1 MMINQPRE
9 NEPLSSR
16 PMQCAASV
24 MVEANKWLPAC
35 VAEDNW
41 TYQAINFCM
50 ALSTQYPAAKRG
62 FVVSTR
68 NLRSC
73 SVEYSNM
80 TNYQLQILITL

>member
-35 VAEDNW
+35 VAED
-41 TYQAINFCM
+41 
-50 ALSTQYPAAKRG
+50 R
-62 FVVSTR
+62 V
-68 NLRSC
+68 
-73 SVEYSNM
+73 
-80 TNYQLQILITL
+80 QLDISGN